1 MQSNMVKVSV
11 QQQVQASRQQVLA
24 ELLDHVNLSRFF
36 DAKFS
41 LVRAQQAGAVTGG
54 IGSQRQIKM
63 LGTRFVE
70 EILAADENGVSYKI
84 VGDWP
89 VKNHRGDIALSE
101 TEHGTTVVDYQI
113 VCQAPWFI
121 PSALLQYLLT
131 KDVAKAMQRL
141 AALYN

>member
-1 MQSNMVKVSV
+1 MVKVSV

-41 LVRAQQAGAVTGG
+41 LVRAQQNGAVVGG

-89 VKNHRGDIALSE
+89 VKNHRGDIVLSE
-101 TEHGTTVVDYQI
+101 TKHGTTVVDYQI

>member
-1 MQSNMVKVSV
+1 MVKVSV
-11 QQQVQASRQQVLA
+11 QHQVQASRQQVLA

-41 LVRAQQAGAVTGG
+41 LVRAQQNGAVAGG

-84 VGDWP
+84 IGDWP
-89 VKNHRGDIALSE
+89 VKNHRGDIVLSE

-113 VCQAPWFI
+113 VCLAPWFI